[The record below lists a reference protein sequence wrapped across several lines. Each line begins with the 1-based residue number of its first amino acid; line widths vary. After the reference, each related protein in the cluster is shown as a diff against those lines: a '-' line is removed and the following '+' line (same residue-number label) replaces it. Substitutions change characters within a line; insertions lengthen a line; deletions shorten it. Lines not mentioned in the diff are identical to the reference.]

1 MILLICALLF
11 FSSLAFADNDD
22 KNPWSVNISGNKIF
36 SKFQLN
42 EQLDIP
48 DEFGQLDTIKQDFLM
63 RLSSENVRA
72 LYYSR
77 GYYSLDLKLVI
88 QRETLSNGNNQRNYY
103 ICLLP
108 IQRRQNHFFRR

>member
-1 MILLICALLF
+1 MILLICVLLF
-11 FSSLAFADNDD
+11 FSSIALADTEE
-22 KNPWSVNISGNKIF
+22 KSPWSITIKGNKIF

-48 DEFGQLDTIKQDFLM
+48 TEFAQLDTIKQDFLM

-77 GYYSLDLKLVI
+77 GYYSFDLKMDIVRTSLAHG
-88 QRETLSNGNNQRNYY
+88 L
-103 ICLLP
+103 
-108 IQRRQNHFFRR
+108 

>member
-11 FSSLAFADNDD
+11 FSAISFADSGE
-22 KNPWSVNISGNKIF
+22 KNPWSVIITGNKVF

-48 DEFGQLDTIKQDFLM
+48 EEFAQLDTIKQDFLM

-77 GYYSLDLKLVI
+77 GYYSLDLKMDIV
-88 QRETLSNGNNQRNYY
+88 REEL
-103 ICLLP
+103 
-108 IQRRQNHFFRR
+108 

>member
-11 FSSLAFADNDD
+11 FSSLAFADADD
-22 KNPWSVNISGNKIF
+22 KNPWSVTINGNKIF

-72 LYYSR
+72 LYFSR
-77 GYYSLDLKLVI
+77 GYFSLDLKMEIL
-88 QRETLSNGNNQRNYY
+88 
-103 ICLLP
+103 
-108 IQRRQNHFFRR
+108 RQHV

>member
-11 FSSLAFADNDD
+11 FSSIAFADNDD
-22 KNPWSVNISGNKIF
+22 KSPWSVSIEGNKIF

-63 RLSSENVRA
+63 RLSSENIKA

-77 GYYSLDLKLVI
+77 GYFSLDLKLEI
-88 QRETLSNGNNQRNYY
+88 NREPLSNGNKDREEEGREEK
-103 ICLLP
+103 
-108 IQRRQNHFFRR
+108 RRKKRRRK